1 MNPEVRV
8 SLSPRHD
15 RLSLGEG
22 HLVDDGFMLRLVK
35 GTAALVLDEV
45 DGVSTANEL
54 AERIAARYPDD
65 AVRARSDVLAFVEE
79 LANLGIVDVVAP
91 PPETGYVCPAHVGFV
106 EEGGV
111 GVLMNMADGRRR
123 GLSPSAV
130 LVWELV
136 ANLHYRS
143 AVLEEL
149 RHRMPDAPASMSED
163 VDRLLDDLVS
173 QEYLVQ
179 RGVVRT

>member
-15 RLSLGEG
+15 RISLEGG
-22 HLVDDGFMLRLVK
+22 HLVDDGFMLRLVE

-45 DGVSTANEL
+45 DGVSTASEL
-54 AERIAARYPDD
+54 AERTAARYPDD
-65 AVRARSDVLAFVEE
+65 AARVRADVLGFVEQ
-79 LANLGIVDVVAP
+79 LAHLGIVDVVAP
-91 PPETGYVCPAHVGFV
+91 PPEAGYVTPAHIGFV
-106 EEGGV
+106 EEDGV
-111 GVLMNMADGRRR
+111 GVLMNMAEGRRR
-123 GLSPSAV
+123 ALSPSAV

-136 ANLHYRS
+136 TKLHYRS

-149 RHRMPDAPASMSED
+149 RQRMPDAPASMSED
-163 VDRLLDDLVS
+163 VDRLLEDLVS

-179 RGVVRT
+179 RGAVRT